1 MRTHAEH
8 HPIPCPPTHK
18 KKKKREE
25 GRRRGRCREIT
36 DPMEEG
42 RGKGSANSADGSSPP
57 LQTSEDRAQRVALT
71 LEYLLQYLFC
81 V

>member
-8 HPIPCPPTHK
+8 HPIPPPLK
-18 KKKKREE
+18 KKEREE

-36 DPMEEG
+36 DQMEEG
-42 RGKGSANSADGSSPP
+42 RGKGSVNSADGSSPP
-57 LQTSEDRAQRVALT
+57 LQTSQDRAQRVSLS